1 MKIRKIVFSVI
12 AVLLFA
18 SVAFASPLDTLKST
32 WEQGAERWTEAQRL
46 GNTSNG
52 VWSRMQRPVGTGN
65 SATEAALPAGYD
77 PNGEILPF
85 MKIVADHSGGRVR
98 YETMGYSYHGVPIPL
113 AIVGFPQAP
122 KGPEDVGDRVIIRWQ
137 CAIHGNEN
145 DGSEAALIFLREVAQ
160 GKHDAIL
167 KNVVLLVT
175 PAANP
180 DGKNRQARFIADPY
194 EDDPNLAGPSGSS
207 VGLDPN
213 RGFSKS
219 HSPEIQAAMRIYR
232 KWDAHIFIDHH
243 NISGPRHRHIVTY
256 TTGSW
261 ANTDPEISAAGRRYA
276 ESIFGDGIGK
286 YANPETNFYKNYLKK
301 FIEDYSPGNAAGN
314 PLFSLS
320 DATINDNNTYS
331 PTRNKDIS
339 LAGFPYM
346 ESLSNGIITRVINGV
361 STQVR
366 EVTRLP
372 SPSSDSSRSSA
383 ATPPTRNRWAV
394 LMEIYTTHHTW
405 LKVHA
410 MYAAVISAT
419 EQAGIQKDEILTFF
433 RGKDAE
439 YRNLN
444 NDSPAMLTTTN
455 LGVVDYRNSGNSA
468 GGNEGAPF
476 RKFVSNEN
484 EMGWGPGIFKVDG
497 FAYQGTTT
505 TINRFQ
511 DYTHYAITLIR
522 NLPQYPTKMGAFY
535 VMDPRATNAAQHL
548 MRQGVEVYKL
558 KEDITLPYGS
568 TFKMYGPG
576 GSENWGVTKNRTRYI
591 GINTTKL
598 PRPRAEVID
607 NYSTE
612 ANKLSWD
619 FRDASSPADAPVG
632 TPWLPLTTA
641 QTPSL
646 EDAPEAG
653 GGDWMLAPVGH
664 VAKAGYYVIPTA
676 QKIARYAAFQME
688 PRSNCGLLLWAHWDP
703 AVGGNLRGTIDIS
716 KQFNLDLVKT
726 FDYNA
731 IPLSALERIH
741 FEEDLNL
748 KPENPFG
755 PAIFENPAN
764 LSAPTAMNVMQD
776 KMGDFT
782 VTIKS
787 ALLHNEMWLTF
798 YFYDEANGVWLEN
811 GVLAKVS
818 QVAPGVVE
826 AFFKFDEL
834 AAAGLVYGDHYSI
847 QYTNAMG
854 DIFGYSAPKA
864 LYFDNIVVNVMPSAE
879 VIKLNGNKNTLIIT
893 VVEQYAGGEKAKFV
907 KEFSI
912 DNNAAATY
920 VVGPYKVYVDTKGNT
935 QIRACYIV
943 N

>member
-1 MKIRKIVFSVI
+1 M
-12 AVLLFA
+12 
-18 SVAFASPLDTLKST
+18 T
-32 WEQGAERWTEAQRL
+32 
-46 GNTSNG
+46 NG
-52 VWSRMQRPVGTGN
+52 
-65 SATEAALPAGYD
+65 
-77 PNGEILPF
+77 
-85 MKIVADHSGGRVR
+85 
-98 YETMGYSYHGVPIPL
+98 
-113 AIVGFPQAP
+113 
-122 KGPEDVGDRVIIRWQ
+122 
-137 CAIHGNEN
+137 
-145 DGSEAALIFLREVAQ
+145 
-160 GKHDAIL
+160 
-167 KNVVLLVT
+167 LVT
-175 PAANP
+175 
-180 DGKNRQARFIADPY
+180 
-194 EDDPNLAGPSGSS
+194 
-207 VGLDPN
+207 
-213 RGFSKS
+213 
-219 HSPEIQAAMRIYR
+219 
-232 KWDAHIFIDHH
+232 
-243 NISGPRHRHIVTY
+243 
-256 TTGSW
+256 
-261 ANTDPEISAAGRRYA
+261 
-276 ESIFGDGIGK
+276 
-286 YANPETNFYKNYLKK
+286 
-301 FIEDYSPGNAAGN
+301 
-314 PLFSLS
+314 
-320 DATINDNNTYS
+320 
-331 PTRNKDIS
+331 RN
-339 LAGFPYM
+339 
-346 ESLSNGIITRVINGV
+346 INGV
-361 STQVR
+361 PTQVR
-366 EVTRLP
+366 EVTRIL
-372 SPSSDSSRSSA
+372 SPSSDSQRSSA
-383 ATPPTRNRWAV
+383 ATPPGKNRFAV
-394 LMEIYTTHHTW
+394 LMEISTNHHTW

-410 MYAAVISAT
+410 MYASIISAI
-419 EQAGIQKDEILTFF
+419 EQATIQKEELLALF
-433 RGKDAE
+433 RGKDE
-439 YRNLN
+439 VYSNLN
-444 NDSPAMLTTTN
+444 NNSPEVYTTSY
-455 LGVVDYRNSGNSA
+455 LGNINYRNDANSA
-468 GGNEGAPF
+468 GGNESAPY

-484 EMGWGPGIFKVDG
+484 DMGWGPGLFKYEG
-497 FAYQGTTT
+497 FAYVGTTT
-505 TINRFQ
+505 TIDRSQ
-511 DYTHYAITLIR
+511 DREHIVLTLLR
-522 NLPQYPTKMGAFY
+522 NIGQYPTKMGAFY
-535 VMDPRATNAAQHL
+535 IMDPRAELAVETL
-548 MRQGVEVYKL
+548 LRQGIEVYKL
-558 KEDITLPYGS
+558 KEDVTLPYSS
-568 TFKMYGPG
+568 TYKMYGPG
-576 GSENWGVTKNRTRYI
+576 GSEYWGVTKNRTAYI
-591 GINTTKL
+591 CVFTTKL

-612 ANKLSWD
+612 ANKISWD
-619 FRDASSPADAPVG
+619 YRNANSPGDNAVGVPWAPLSG
-632 TPWLPLTTA
+632 TQIPTF
-641 QTPSL
+641 
-646 EDAPEAG
+646 EDAPEEG
-653 GGDWMLAPVGH
+653 GGDWYAAPGH

-676 QKIARYAAFQME
+676 QKFARYAGFQME
-688 PRSNCGLLLWAHWDP
+688 PRSNCGLLFWAHWDP
-703 AVGGNLRGTIDIS
+703 AVGGNRRGTIDIS

-731 IPLSALERIH
+731 IPLSALERLY